1 MFVLEDLEK
10 DPALLLELKEEV
22 REEAE
27 TLGQVTSVILYD
39 VCYHLL
45 MADFDAYN
53 EPQKEEDGVMT
64 IKFKEPVSAQACVA
78 KMNNRYFD
86 GRVVRL
92 AYDPFPTAANTLN
105 ADLRRSL

>member
-39 VCYHLL
+39 VRYHLL

-92 AYDPFPTAANTLN
+92 AYDPFPTVANASN
-105 ADLRRSL
+105 SDLRRSL